1 MIHTNTLITVLKASH
16 QALGPCP
23 TTTQYYDL
31 KTQKQQTELS
41 MIHCSTVTELIHF
54 FFLSFFYFY
63 FFKKQLL
70 QIKQNLLLPTST
82 LADTSLV
89 PYRDSH

>member
-41 MIHCSTVTELIHF
+41 MIHCSTVTELILF
-54 FFLSFFYFY
+54 LLSFFYFY
-63 FFKKQLL
+63 FFKKQL
-70 QIKQNLLLPTST
+70 QIKQKLLLPTST